1 MTEITIPMNWMFW
14 FVILIT
20 PFIGYLI
27 WLVREFF
34 IESNSSFRFVRDK
47 VSKLSEQV
55 DVLMLSLSSIN
66 CLEAN
71 LGSGNLSIHEHL
83 SSIQNTINSE
93 PKDGDYNWID
103 KTKTPV
109 DD

>member
-34 IESNSSFRFVRDK
+34 IQSNSSFRFVRDK

-55 DVLMLSLSSIN
+55 DG
-66 CLEAN
+66 LEAN

-103 KTKTPV
+103 KTKPPV